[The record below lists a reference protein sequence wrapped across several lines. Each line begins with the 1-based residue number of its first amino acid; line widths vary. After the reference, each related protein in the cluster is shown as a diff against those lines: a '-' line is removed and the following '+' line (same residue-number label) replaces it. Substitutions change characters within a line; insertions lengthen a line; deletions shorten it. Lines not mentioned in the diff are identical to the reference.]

1 MGMGPLMERGHRL
14 GVLHASLMMQPQTV
28 MGMWAHGM
36 TSPLVFMVLATSE
49 HPAAVVE
56 A

>member
-1 MGMGPLMERGHRL
+1 MGPPVERGHRL
-14 GVLHASLMMQPQTV
+14 GVLHTSPMMQPQTV

-36 TSPLVFMVLATSE
+36 TSTLVFMLLAISE

-56 A
+56 AW